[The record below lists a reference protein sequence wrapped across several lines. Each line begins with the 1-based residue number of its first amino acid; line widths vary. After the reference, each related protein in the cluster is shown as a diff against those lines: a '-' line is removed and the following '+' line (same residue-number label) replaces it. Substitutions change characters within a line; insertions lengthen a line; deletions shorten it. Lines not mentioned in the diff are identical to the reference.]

1 MRTNEKAQ
9 IIETCEAASLAM
21 RKNILRMTYRSG
33 SVGAHIGGSLSM
45 VEIMAVLYLAILR
58 YDLSDRMNAKRDRFI
73 LSKGHGAMALY
84 AALNQAGVLTDQELE
99 DFKGDET
106 VLGGHPSMNREKLI
120 EFSSGS
126 LGQGLSLG
134 VGVCLGLEKAKNH
147 IPNVYVLLGDGE
159 CNEGSIWEAAMAAS
173 HYGLGRLVAII
184 DQNGLQ
190 YDGVTAEVM
199 DMGSMEN
206 KWKSFGWDVVT
217 VDGHSIEALYD
228 AFQTKHERPMAII
241 ANTVKGKGISFMEN
255 NVLWHNNRLSDK
267 QYEQALA
274 ELEALA

>member
-1 MRTNEKAQ
+1 MKTNEKAQ

-45 VEIMAVLYLAILR
+45 VEIMAVLYLGILR

>member
-1 MRTNEKAQ
+1 MKTNEKPQ
-9 IIETCEAASLAM
+9 IIETCKAATLAM
-21 RKNILRMTYRSG
+21 RKSIVRMTYRSG
-33 SVGAHIGGSLSM
+33 NVGAHIGGALSM

-58 YDLSDRMNAKRDRFI
+58 YDLSDRMSAKRDRFI

-99 DFKGDET
+99 RFKTNET

-134 VGVCLGLEKAKNH
+134 VGVCLGLEKVKNQT
-147 IPNVYVLLGDGE
+147 PNVYVLLGDGE

-173 HYGLGRLVAII
+173 HYGLNRLVAII

-190 YDGVTAEVM
+190 YDGMTAEVM
-199 DMGSMEN
+199 DMGSAEN
-206 KWKSFGWDVVT
+206 KWKSFGWDVIT
-217 VDGHSIEALYD
+217 VDGHSIESLYD
-228 AFQTKHERPMAII
+228 AFRTKHERPMAII

-255 NVLWHNNRLSDK
+255 NALWHNNRLSAK

>member
-1 MRTNEKAQ
+1 MRTNEKTQ

-45 VEIMAVLYLAILR
+45 VEIMAVLYLGILR

-99 DFKGDET
+99 DFKGNET

-173 HYGLGRLVAII
+173 HYGLSRLVAVI

-255 NVLWHNNRLSDK
+255 NALWHNNRLSDK